1 MKTNNMKYNAI
12 AAALIFAGFSVTS
25 YAATPLS
32 VVASSDDGNVA
43 ENTIDNDEDL
53 ATRWSARGD
62 DGSQWIQYDFGSNQS
77 LSGVNIAFFKG
88 DVRNTH
94 FQIESSTDAQT
105 WTTQLDSSSS
115 GGSLQHE
122 EFSFNDDINARYIRY
137 VGFGNSSNEWNS
149 ITDIEF
155 IDGAQ
160 TPPTSNNTFNIPGLI
175 QAEDYSD
182 FLDSDTANRGGEYR
196 TDAVDIQDTSDIG
209 EGYNIGWIS
218 AGEWLEYPINVSESG
233 EYTADIRVA
242 SIRTT
247 GSLNIQID
255 GSTQASLDVNNTGGW
270 QTWET
275 QTVDLGSLS
284 AGEHTLRINMTG
296 SSFNLNWL
304 DITSTQEEE
313 PDPVTPDPETPA
325 PEEPDPE
332 TPQPTTPVTGESF
345 TATPDSLNDVLARA
359 VGGDEIIVSGDGEIS
374 LKNYNF
380 DSQVLIR
387 AASIGG
393 TTLINA
399 TVSNSN
405 NITLQGFV
413 FGPNDE
419 STLVKIV
426 NSTNIK
432 ILRNLFDH
440 KDITESQ
447 SSIVM
452 TQASQYIEIG
462 YNEFRDKNLSDR
474 GEKITGSYIK
484 TQYDAPLMTT
494 DVHIHHN
501 HFDNIAPYLVGGT
514 PAGDSDREVI
524 AMGIADSQDVVTN
537 NIVEYNLFE
546 NCDGENEIV
555 TVKTSNNIFRY
566 NTFKNS
572 MGSLSFRL
580 GSNNEAYGNYFYGTG
595 TGESVTDENYQT
607 GGVRV
612 YGEGHK
618 VYNNYMENL
627 TGVSWRRPI
636 LIDSGDTSDST
647 GNDSHETSTNVE
659 VYDNTIVDSFGGG
672 IHIGGDVYSNVPTN
686 ITITNNTVV
695 SNEGILFNN
704 VSDRSSN
711 TWSGNVAYASGDA
724 VAVSGG
730 ALNATE
736 VQVLNSSPAISAPT
750 QLTTNDVGPMAD

>member
-1 MKTNNMKYNAI
+1 
-12 AAALIFAGFSVTS
+12 
-25 YAATPLS
+25 
-32 VVASSDDGNVA
+32 
-43 ENTIDNDEDL
+43 
-53 ATRWSARGD
+53 
-62 DGSQWIQYDFGSNQS
+62 
-77 LSGVNIAFFKG
+77 
-88 DVRNTH
+88 
-94 FQIESSTDAQT
+94 
-105 WTTQLDSSSS
+105 
-115 GGSLQHE
+115 
-122 EFSFNDDINARYIRY
+122 
-137 VGFGNSSNEWNS
+137 
-149 ITDIEF
+149 
-155 IDGAQ
+155 
-160 TPPTSNNTFNIPGLI
+160 
-175 QAEDYSD
+175 
-182 FLDSDTANRGGEYR
+182 
-196 TDAVDIQDTSDIG
+196 
-209 EGYNIGWIS
+209 
-218 AGEWLEYPINVSESG
+218 
-233 EYTADIRVA
+233 
-242 SIRTT
+242 
-247 GSLNIQID
+247 
-255 GSTQASLDVNNTGGW
+255 
-270 QTWET
+270 
-275 QTVDLGSLS
+275 
-284 AGEHTLRINMTG
+284 
-296 SSFNLNWL
+296 
-304 DITSTQEEE
+304 
-313 PDPVTPDPETPA
+313 
-325 PEEPDPE
+325 
-332 TPQPTTPVTGESF
+332 
-345 TATPDSLNDVLARA
+345 
-359 VGGDEIIVSGDGEIS
+359 
-374 LKNYNF
+374 
-380 DSQVLIR
+380 
-387 AASIGG
+387 
-393 TTLINA
+393 
-399 TVSNSN
+399 
-405 NITLQGFV
+405 
-413 FGPNDE
+413 
-419 STLVKIV
+419 
-426 NSTNIK
+426 
-432 ILRNLFDH
+432 
-440 KDITESQ
+440 
-447 SSIVM
+447 M